1 VKKELLYRISSLI
14 ISLCIITALCS
25 IVYSNKTTYKT
36 IIDLADKIDRVKS
49 TTERYSAMSN
59 KALVD
64 RVETL
69 TRDNERLEMEAA
81 AMRDEL
87 SAFGGWW
94 KDWKS
99 KNDIGVEVVE

>member
-1 VKKELLYRISSLI
+1 MKETLYRISSTL
-14 ISLCIITALCS
+14 ISLLLVLILCS
-25 IVYSNKTTYKT
+25 LVYSNKTTHKT
-36 IIDLADKIDRVKS
+36 IIDIADKIDSVKS
-49 TTERYSAMSN
+49 TTERYSSSSN

-64 RVETL
+64 RVEEL
-69 TRDNERLEMEAA
+69 TRMNERLEMEAA